1 LKLKYDK
8 PWSSFAFD
16 VKLRPCIKGPIH
28 CDAEDALL
36 MQFDGSKTVYLADP
50 GYFKALDV
58 RKGSYARRAYHNVAV
73 SDVDFW

>member
-1 LKLKYDK
+1 
-8 PWSSFAFD
+8 
-16 VKLRPCIKGPIH
+16 
-28 CDAEDALL
+28 